1 MGGQAKTLKQI
12 DAAKSVVDD
21 VMDLLDTYGRPA
33 DRKIEGQF
41 LNAVMTI
48 ARIRVREI
56 QSELSQAHLR
66 AFTSPEHVTVVDKTT
81 FDHISW
87 FRAVGPTHLSNLLA
101 GRRNRA

>member
-21 VMDLLDTYGRPA
+21 VMDLLDTYGRPTE
-33 DRKIEGQF
+33 RKIEGLF
-41 LNAVMTI
+41 LNAVTAI

-56 QSELSQAHLR
+56 QTELSQAHLR
-66 AFTSPEHVTVVDKTT
+66 AFTSPEHVTVVDKTVL
-81 FDHISW
+81 DHLTW
-87 FRAVGPTHLSNLLA
+87 FRAIGPAHLSSLLA